1 MPISTIGQNGLTVP
15 LTSNTITSAA
25 STALTLQS
33 AGTTAV
39 TIGTNQYVGIGTVSP
54 VAPITIAGSSN
65 TLSGIVFAPTAGG
78 GNNWGLRNGYPA
90 VSNGYFTIVNET
102 SSTVA
107 VTIDT
112 SNNFLIKKSSAP
124 ASADNNVGAQLN
136 ATGKCIFEVSGDR
149 ALILNRLSDNGII
162 QEFFRGA
169 GNQVGNIQA
178 NTSSVAY
185 NTSSDYRL
193 KDNIAPM
200 TGALSKITQLKPCT
214 YKWKSDGEEGQGF
227 IAHELQAIVPDCVT
241 GAKDAVDADGKPVYQ
256 GIDTSFLVATL
267 TAAIQEL
274 KTIVDAQA
282 AEIAELKAKVA

>member
-112 SNNFLIKKSSAP
+112 SNNFLVKKSSAP
-124 ASADNNVGAQLN
+124 ASADNNVGAQLS
-136 ATGKCIFEVSGDR
+136 ATGKCIFEASGDR

-193 KDNIAPM
+193 KDNITPM
-200 TGALSKITQLKPCT
+200 TGALAKVTQLKPVT

-227 IAHELQAIVPDCVT
+227 IAHELQAIVPDCVLEVVC
-241 GAKDAVDADGKPVYQ
+241 G
-256 GIDTSFLVATL
+256 
-267 TAAIQEL
+267 
-274 KTIVDAQA
+274 
-282 AEIAELKAKVA
+282 